1 MLGLHPSSVIELD
14 VGLMRSGISASLIT
28 GEEEGV
34 NVSGHSEPGRG
45 SLASKGN
52 SVVSAEGRARA
63 LGSSRLDFSDMSKR
77 GSSLQSIKMEDQKDG
92 LDCFILSC
100 QPTKAPTKLTRLT
113 SSCEWTS

>member
-14 VGLMRSGISASLIT
+14 VGLIRSGISASLIT
-28 GEEEGV
+28 GEDGV
-34 NVSGHSEPGRG
+34 DVSGHSDPGRG

-77 GSSLQSIKMEDQKDG
+77 GSSLQSIKTEGQKDG

-100 QPTKAPTKLTRLT
+100 QPTKRQR
-113 SSCEWTS
+113 S